1 MPKLNVPPTKS
12 NLLNLKQDLGFAREG
27 FDMLERKRQILVLE
41 LIGMVEAAKRV
52 QQDVAEKMKEAFAA
66 LREAQIRR
74 GAWPMAGD
82 TLTPATEHS
91 AVVDSRSLMGIY
103 LPTLAATHP
112 PLRPRTGLMSGTAA
126 LDAVEHAFNDALEA
140 IDRLAEVET
149 SVFRLAREVRKT
161 LRRVNALE
169 KIFIPDYEDT
179 LHYITGVLEERE
191 RDDFVIMRMVRERLD
206 RQRQGSDRRRSEEE
220 GDVVTL

>member
-12 NLLNLKQDLGFAREG
+12 NLQHMKQDLEFAREG

-41 LIGMVEAAKRV
+41 LIGTVESAKRV

-66 LREAQIRR
+66 LREAQVRR
-74 GAWPMAGD
+74 GTWQMAGD
-82 TLTPATEHS
+82 TLTPGAEHV
-91 AVVDSRSLMGIY
+91 AEVDSRSLMGIS
-103 LPTLAATHP
+103 LPTLSGTHP
-112 PLRPRTGLMSGTAA
+112 PLAPRTGLMSGTAA
-126 LDAVEHAFNDALEA
+126 LDAAEKAFSDAMEA
-140 IDRLAEVET
+140 IDRLAQVET

-191 RDDFVIMRMVRERLD
+191 RDEFVIMRMVQERLE
-206 RQRQGSDRRRSEEE
+206 RQRHNSGPATER
-220 GDVVTL
+220 G